1 MLPRSL
7 GACRAL
13 RHLTMSTSAS
23 LEVPVSMS
31 VSVYISEGQDAA
43 MLSRL
48 EAEARRAAGA
58 RVALAHLFVDRPYHR
73 SNFTLTS
80 ACPDSLAGAV
90 LALARAALA
99 LVDLQRHAATHPRL
113 GAVDH
118 ISCHPLADA
127 GGAPLQAAALVAR
140 SVARQ
145 LGSAGLPVYTYGAAH
160 QHQRP
165 LDDIRRQLGY
175 FKGAASG
182 QWEGLLG
189 GGAAGAED
197 SSNSS
202 RGGGAVQRG
211 GSLELAV
218 RPCFGPG
225 VSSAASG
232 VCCIGA
238 IPLIINYN
246 VLLRTDDLM
255 SMRRIARAVSERGG
269 GLPAVQAMALRH
281 ATVIEVACNLLDARQ
296 SSPADVL
303 VRIEQLAA
311 AAGVE
316 AM

>member
-1 MLPRSL
+1 
-7 GACRAL
+7 
-13 RHLTMSTSAS
+13 MSTSAS

-127 GGAPLQAAALVAR
+127 GGAPLQACAPAAAALVAR

-246 VLLRTDDLM
+246 V
-255 SMRRIARAVSERGG
+255 SERGG

-316 AM
+316 VGGGYVTGKTAEQLLQTVPPLL